1 MSGYG
6 QSMGS
11 GWMESGGNL
20 VDILKEDMTSSFGD
34 KLRKRDERRVN
45 SLIFKVRVFHNDL

>member
-1 MSGYG
+1 
-6 QSMGS
+6 MGS